1 MLRSFVGDTF
11 FGDNHSFNETLFG
24 EVSIWSLSVH
34 ITKYSILLS
43 QLVEF
48 SNKFGGGKYNLTV
61 AAEYRFYRIQ
71 QSIATNPNFSFV
83 SPRFFTAYAE
93 SVFPINFFVDG
104 RRSDKQL
111 DLGVARSF
119 FQDMQMPDDFHR
131 ASQPIGADGLDLVA
145 AAHPIPPGANVGGV
159 DNYVSDPTSANFST
173 FCLLYENF
181 VNKTIVGL
189 YPQPTGALRRAL
201 NVNLNLFYD
210 PIRDECNQ
218 VFPYGRD

>member
-1 MLRSFVGDTF
+1 
-11 FGDNHSFNETLFG
+11 
-24 EVSIWSLSVH
+24 
-34 ITKYSILLS
+34 
-43 QLVEF
+43 
-48 SNKFGGGKYNLTV
+48 
-61 AAEYRFYRIQ
+61 
-71 QSIATNPNFSFV
+71 
-83 SPRFFTAYAE
+83 
-93 SVFPINFFVDG
+93 VDG

>member
-1 MLRSFVGDTF
+1 MITLIPC
-11 FGDNHSFNETLFG
+11 NEVLKKK
-24 EVSIWSLSVH
+24 IPLN
-34 ITKYSILLS
+34 

-48 SNKFGGGKYNLTV
+48 SNKFGDGKYNLTV
-61 AAEYRFYRIQ
+61 AAEYRFHRIQ

-104 RRSDKQL
+104 RRTDKQL
-111 DLGVARSF
+111 DIDVARSF
-119 FQDMQMPDDFHR
+119 FQDMRMPDDFHR
-131 ASQPIGADGLDLVA
+131 ASQPMSADGLDVVA
-145 AAHPIPPGANVGGV
+145 AAHPISPGANVGGV
-159 DNYVSDPTSANFST
+159 NNYVPDPTSADFST

-189 YPQPTGALRRAL
+189 YPRPTGALRKAL
-201 NVNLNLFYD
+201 NVNLNFLYE
-210 PIRDECNQ
+210 PIRDQCTQ